1 MMTHTEKR
9 PFLLFTVH
17 TQTLALPV
25 EEVHRITAAT
35 ELIPLPEA
43 PSFLRGM
50 INWGGT
56 AVPVVDLRVRLGL
69 PPLPLR
75 STHRFILVEREGVFL
90 AFLVESV
97 QDVAFLEVEPL
108 PFPREALP
116 LLPENYS
123 FPRIGK
129 EGAENRILCV
139 QNLEDLLRMV
149 SEDLEFAREYLPG
162 EESPAL

>member
-1 MMTHTEKR
+1 MTHTEKR

-17 TQTLALPV
+17 SQTLALPV
-25 EEVHRITAAT
+25 EEVQRITGAA

-56 AVPVVDLRVRLGL
+56 AVPVVDLRVRLGF

-75 STHRFILVEREGVFL
+75 SAHRFILVEREGVFL
-90 AFLVESV
+90 AFLVEGV
-97 QDVAFLEVEPL
+97 EDVAFLEVAPL
-108 PFPREALP
+108 PFPREARS

-129 EGAENRILCV
+129 EGEENRILCV
-139 QNLEDLLRMV
+139 QNLEDLFRMIP
-149 SEDLEFAREYLPG
+149 EDLKLPREDLSG
-162 EESPAL
+162 EEALGQ